1 MDGNTFWAALALVL
15 VLEGLFPLL
24 SPAGWR
30 AMFHKLLALADGQ
43 LYFGERITNM
53 CELSGRPKA
62 LGPFGLD
69 PR

>member
-43 LYFGERITNM
+43 LRF
-53 CELSGRPKA
+53 
-62 LGPFGLD
+62 FGLL
-69 PR
+69 RVLGGLVLLWLVG